1 MQAGVVPVLVAG
13 DRVVGTASNAIKA
26 LFEHDVITNGS
37 YSIAL
42 DHCVTI
48 EKKYGVFLDG
58 ELLKVCDKKEDAE
71 ASFQKVQKAIE
82 VIENMEFGKPISFL
96 NLFDHTPMSF
106 DIDEQDS
113 EEKETIRAEL

>member
-1 MQAGVVPVLVAG
+1 MQAGVIPVLVAG

-26 LFEHDVITNGS
+26 LFEQDVITNGS

-48 EKKYGVFLDG
+48 EKRYGVFLDD
-58 ELLKVCDKKEDAE
+58 ELLKVCDTKEDAE

-82 VIENMEFGKPISFL
+82 VIDNMEFGKPLSFL
-96 NLFDHTPMSF
+96 NLFDHVPMSF
-106 DIDEQDS
+106 GRDDEDG
-113 EEKETIRAEL
+113 EEKEPIRADL